1 MYRFER
7 KKTLLIKF
15 SIYASMNFWMNY
27 IFESTEPSLIKNIER
42 KELID
47 KVCKRRIERGNHK
60 SQVKNLIES
69 IEELIQDLSE
79 FEEKLNPELLEK
91 IARVKIMIRQIEI
104 GFECED
110 NVKRAM
116 ESEALKLARDLD
128 LEEI

>member
-1 MYRFER
+1 M
-7 KKTLLIKF
+7 
-15 SIYASMNFWMNY
+15 
-27 IFESTEPSLIKNIER
+27 KNVER

-47 KVCKRRIERGNHK
+47 KVCKRRIERGSNK
-60 SQVKNLIES
+60 SQVKNLTEAT
-69 IEELIQDLSE
+69 EELIQDLSE

-91 IARVKIMIRQIEI
+91 IAKVKIMIRQIEI

-110 NVKRAM
+110 DVKGAM